1 MAETELSI
9 EQRIHNLSAPPE
21 EAPAEAP
28 QEAPEE
34 DQEAAETE
42 ERQEAA
48 PEEEAG
54 EESGEESEDVVEISS
69 LADLTEHLGITADDL
84 YALAVPATVNGKRAD
99 VTLSE
104 LKDSYV
110 ASAEAK
116 RIQEEAKTLRESIQE
131 QQRTSEERY
140 KAQLAQAA
148 ALVEDLEK
156 SALSRFEGVNWNELR
171 QSDPSEW
178 AALKTE
184 YEQTRQALDA
194 RKRNVA
200 QGIQQYQQQ
209 MQAQQKQAL
218 DQHLA
223 KEREALMTAWPE
235 MAGEKGEAV
244 RTALV
249 KDLKARGFSD
259 AEIEGVSDHRVLLMA
274 RDAMRWRESASKTD
288 AAKKKIVKI
297 AKKTIRPGAKQAKSE
312 QQQDS
317 LRAARAQ
324 LKKTGHHADAAALIS
339 RMRNQ

>member
-1 MAETELSI
+1 MADTELSI

-28 QEAPEE
+28 EAAEEAPEE
-34 DQEAAETE
+34 Q
-42 ERQEAA
+42 AA
-48 PEEEAG
+48 PEEAEEPSAEAAEEAG
-54 EESGEESEDVVEISS
+54 EEAEDVVEISS

-297 AKKTIRPGAKQAKSE
+297 AKKTIRPGAKQTKDE
-312 QQQDS
+312 QRTEALQPIRQ
-317 LRAARAQ
+317 R
-324 LKKTGHHADAAALIS
+324 LKKTGDWKDAAELLSARS
-339 RMRNQ
+339 KMR